1 MRQPRIRMFAGPN
14 CSGKSTVKEYL
25 LPRHIGAYLNA
36 NEVEKVLN
44 QTQILDLDSYH
55 PQLDSLKLIEFLK
68 YKKKKINQENHAL
81 LMMDRKRLSWLE
93 LNGQRY

>member
-14 CSGKSTVKEYL
+14 GSGKSTIKDYL

-36 NEVEKVLN
+36 DELETVLN

-55 PQLDSLKLIEFLK
+55 TQLDLLKLIEFLK
-68 YKKKKINQENHAL
+68 HKKKKIKCLQN
-81 LMMDRKRLSWLE
+81 LSDLD
-93 LNGQRY
+93 